1 MVSIHIQVF
10 NLHDDLWMNITE
22 IHINIHKQTHTH
34 IHNKP
39 LTTSKIAA
47 AYGCFLCIS
56 SFETY
61 MLLAK
66 IGLQYT
72 VVSNV
77 NIGSTDLQ
85 KRIIGFSDCYDCV
98 ISWPFIELC
107 HYTVSQ
113 LKTYHIY
120 LYSQSLSKNTYTL
133 SFSPSNYLTSYLS

>member
-1 MVSIHIQVF
+1 
-10 NLHDDLWMNITE
+10 MNEYHRDT
-22 IHINIHKQTHTH
+22 HKHTQTNTHTH

-39 LTTSKIAA
+39 LTTPKIAA

-61 MLLAK
+61 TLLAQ
-66 IGLQYT
+66 IHLQYT

-77 NIGSTDLQ
+77 NIGSTDLR

-133 SFSPSNYLTSYLS
+133 SFSPSNYLTSYLSQSL